1 MYQKCDL
8 RVGKILEC
16 VPHPDSDHLYK
27 ELIDVGEP
35 EPRVIGSGLKGKI
48 PVEEM
53 LSGFIVVWVNLKPRK
68 LADF

>member
-8 RVGKILEC
+8 RVGRIISC
-16 VPHPDSDHLYK
+16 VPHPESDHLYK

-35 EPRVIGSGLKGKI
+35 EPRIIGSGLKDKI

-53 LSGFIVVWVNLKPRK
+53 LQGLIVVWVNLKPRK